1 MKLSNLS
8 YSQLAKY
15 NIISYYKLAAISHAM
30 GILANRKKSLKR
42 GLKPRQ
48 PYARQPLLVSRYGFK
63 IINEVLKVPLGK
75 RRYYDIPLNNYV
87 TRILSDSLLRIRSFT
102 LTADLLSI
110 NISRE
115 VAEIEC
121 NSVEGVD
128 RNLHNVTLCGSNAM
142 IQYDLSKAVDI
153 AENTR
158 SIIRSFKRND
168 IRIRRKIYRKYGMR
182 RKQRVNQL
190 LHRLTKVVVQQA
202 IQSKSAIA
210 FENINHIR
218 RLYQKGSF
226 QGRAFRGKL
235 NSWSFAEVKR
245 QIEYKA
251 RWEGLPI
258 IQLSVGDTRG
268 TSQVCPRCGKKI
280 TQVDR
285 FRQLWCAGCRIWMD
299 RDVVAAMNISIRGL
313 ARFASSK
320 GLAGE
325 AMKGNPTTTVILRV
339 DASKLAF
346 RRELKS

>member
-1 MKLSNLS
+1 MVNDCIRIGLEKDASNRMKLSNLS
-8 YSQLAKY
+8 CSQLAKY

-48 PYARQPLLVSRYGFK
+48 PYARQPLLVSCYGFK

-168 IRIRRKIYRKYGMR
+168 IRIRRKIYRKFTHHS
-182 RKQRVNQL
+182 V
-190 LHRLTKVVVQQA
+190 
-202 IQSKSAIA
+202 
-210 FENINHIR
+210 IR
-218 RLYQKGSF
+218 WRY
-226 QGRAFRGKL
+226 
-235 NSWSFAEVKR
+235 
-245 QIEYKA
+245 
-251 RWEGLPI
+251 
-258 IQLSVGDTRG
+258 
-268 TSQVCPRCGKKI
+268 
-280 TQVDR
+280 
-285 FRQLWCAGCRIWMD
+285 
-299 RDVVAAMNISIRGL
+299 
-313 ARFASSK
+313 
-320 GLAGE
+320 
-325 AMKGNPTTTVILRV
+325 
-339 DASKLAF
+339 
-346 RRELKS
+346 